1 MSGHTPPPL
10 ILVHGLSG
18 SGRWWRPVRARLG
31 EGRDVHILDL
41 PSIHPRDAPRWLVGR
56 LDRDG
61 IERAH
66 LVGHS
71 LGGMICARAAAS
83 APDRIARLV
92 LIAPAGVPTGRH
104 LVGHAGPLARSLAQ
118 VPEYGPRIALDA
130 LRAGPAL
137 LRAALYAV
145 SHDLRAELAQVEA
158 PTLLVWGERDHL
170 MPPRLADE
178 WQHALRDA
186 RVVLVPAG
194 HVPMWD
200 APAELAAAVLD
211 FLEEPADE
219 ARDDGGSR
227 VVDGVRLP
235 GDDGEPAAG

>member
-1 MSGHTPPPL
+1 MSGHTPTPL

-18 SGRWWRPVRARLG
+18 SGRWWRSMRARLG
-31 EGRDVHILDL
+31 EGRDVHVLDM
-41 PSIHPRDAPRWLVGR
+41 PAIHPRDAPRWLVGR
-56 LDRDG
+56 LDREG

-71 LGGMICARAAAS
+71 LGGLVCARAAAR
-83 APDRIARLV
+83 APDRVARLV

-104 LVGHAGPLARSLAQ
+104 LVGHAAPLARSLAQ

-130 LRAGPAL
+130 LRTGPAL

-145 SHDLRAELAQVEA
+145 THDLRAELAQVQA

-170 MPPRLADE
+170 LPPRLAGE
-178 WQHALRDA
+178 WQLALRDA
-186 RVVLVPAG
+186 QIVLVPAG

-200 APAELAAAVLD
+200 APDELAAALLD

-219 ARDDGGSR
+219 AGDEVGPG
-227 VVDGVRLP
+227 VVDGVRLARH
-235 GDDGEPAAG
+235 DGEPPAR